1 MIRPGGPDVLVV
13 GGGPAGR
20 ALARSCAQLGL
31 ATELLDPRPEKAWP
45 HTYGAW
51 VHELP
56 ADLPDD
62 VVAARG
68 RGVAIARAVHQ
79 LDDEYAVLD
88 NAALRSHLAHPDV
101 TVSAARVVGSAP
113 PDRDPGV
120 TLADGTTRRAGVVV
134 DASGARQVLSSAAG
148 ARRGPAA
155 EQTAFGVVVP
165 REVAARVTGDRLLFM
180 DWRPRHGRPGWPT
193 FLYAVPLDDR
203 RTLLEETSLAR
214 RPGLPIAEL
223 RTRLHARLGA
233 AGLADAEIP
242 DGPAGTERV
251 HFPVDTP
258 RHRSPAGVVAVGAA
272 APVVHPASG
281 FSLSSSLRLAPRVAA
296 AIARA
301 VAAGTDPA
309 GPARGVVRSPAAVV
323 VHAARHRG
331 LEVLLGMPPDDVP
344 EFFDRFFALPPHHRR
359 AYLDARD
366 DVAGSLAAMLALFGR
381 LSGRSRRH
389 LIRGSLFGAGSVR
402 TEQSR

>member
-1 MIRPGGPDVLVV
+1 VIRPGGPDVLVV

-20 ALARSCAQLGL
+20 AVARCCAHLGL
-31 ATELLDPRPEKAWP
+31 ATEVLDPRPDRPWP

-56 ADLPDD
+56 ADLPSEAI
-62 VVAARG
+62 AARG
-68 RGVAIARAVHQ
+68 LGVAIAHGVHH

-88 NAALRSHLAHPDV
+88 NAVLRGHLSHPDV
-101 TVSAARVVGSAP
+101 AVTTARVTGPTA
-113 PDRDPGV
+113 DGRGV
-120 TLADGTTRRAGVVV
+120 TLADGTTRRASVIV
-134 DASGARQVLSSAAG
+134 DASGARQVLSTAA

-155 EQTAFGVVVP
+155 EQTAYGVVVP
-165 REVAARVTGDRLLFM
+165 REVAGRVSGDRLLFM

-203 RTLLEETSLAR
+203 RVLLEETSLAR

-223 RTRLHARLGA
+223 RTRLHARLRA
-233 AGLADAEIP
+233 AGLDDADI
-242 DGPAGTERV
+242 PAGPGDTERV

-272 APVVHPASG
+272 APVVHPATG
-281 FSLSSSLRLAPRVAA
+281 FSLSTSLRLAPRLAA

-301 VAAGTDPA
+301 LREGADAAGA
-309 GPARGVVRSPAAVV
+309 ARGVIRSPAAEI

-389 LIRGSLFGAGSVR
+389 LIRGSLLGAGSVR
-402 TEQSR
+402 TEQ